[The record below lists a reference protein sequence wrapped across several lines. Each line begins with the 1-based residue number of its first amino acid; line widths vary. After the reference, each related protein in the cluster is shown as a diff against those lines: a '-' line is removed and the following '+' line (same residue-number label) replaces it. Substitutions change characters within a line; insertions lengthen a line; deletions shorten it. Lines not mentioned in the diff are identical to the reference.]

1 MSNYRRLISYI
12 YAYEGGVKGKNIG
25 FAKIETR
32 GSQCKVTVS
41 AKRIYVG
48 GNDIGVYLL
57 SGDQEIYLGNI
68 FVRGGSGEFRT
79 SVSAEDIENSGV
91 SMDQCY
97 GLTIHDVKN
106 TWRSY
111 TTIWEDS
118 VAHAAEVDLQ
128 SAVSASL
135 EKDQEAIS
143 EERIKR
149 AVKEIEEEF
158 PLEPEKVQSASQEPE
173 EEPVSSSDASSE
185 EEESP
190 VQQAQE
196 SSEEESPVQQ
206 AQESS
211 QEENLPTEM
220 MEKEEE
226 AQPEESEKPQEPE
239 PVETEE
245 ADEVKQ
251 QSSQPKPEPVSRE
264 EEKPRERMMTF
275 GEPTIP
281 YDNREPAA
289 DGTSNAAGQMPGEEQ
304 PVLGN
309 PNDLE
314 RLRQKEDPDV
324 SSHDMIW
331 DKLKR
336 EHTRIL
342 AFDYEYGCEILTI
355 KPQDIGLLPR
365 DAWVYGNNSFLLH
378 GYYNYRYLIIAKLF
392 NPQGMPRYLLG
403 VPGHYYSNERYMASM
418 FGFPNFVLSKDQPM
432 EDGRFGFWY
441 TDVKLGG

>member
-1 MSNYRRLISYI
+1 
-12 YAYEGGVKGKNIG
+12 
-25 FAKIETR
+25 
-32 GSQCKVTVS
+32 
-41 AKRIYVG
+41 
-48 GNDIGVYLL
+48 
-57 SGDQEIYLGNI
+57 
-68 FVRGGSGEFRT
+68 
-79 SVSAEDIENSGV
+79 
-91 SMDQCY
+91 MDQCY

-158 PLEPEKVQSASQEPE
+158 PLEPEKVQSVSQEPE

-281 YDNREPAA
+281 YDNQEPAA